1 MRPPWIVLPILL
13 VSACATNGMAEDQSP
28 TLTAKQQATLT
39 KALEGKVA
47 GKPQSCMSMI
57 PRADLQVIS
66 DDVLLYKIGRTV
78 YVNRM
83 MGNCSGLTNGRTL
96 VSNVWG
102 SQVCRGDIARV
113 ADLNVGMI
121 TGSCAFGDFVPY
133 SPAGE

>member
-1 MRPPWIVLPILL
+1 
-13 VSACATNGMAEDQSP
+13 MAEDQSP

-96 VSNVWG
+96 VSNVRSEERRVG
-102 SQVCRGDIARV
+102 KECVSTCRSRW
-113 ADLNVGMI
+113 
-121 TGSCAFGDFVPY
+121 
-133 SPAGE
+133 SPEY

>member
-1 MRPPWIVLPILL
+1 MRISDWSSDVCSSDL
-13 VSACATNGMAEDQSP
+13 EDQSP

-113 ADLNVGMI
+113 ADLNRSEAQ
-121 TGSCAFGDFVPY
+121 TS
-133 SPAGE
+133 E

>member
-1 MRPPWIVLPILL
+1 
-13 VSACATNGMAEDQSP
+13 
-28 TLTAKQQATLT
+28 
-39 KALEGKVA
+39 
-47 GKPQSCMSMI
+47 MSMI

-121 TGSCAFGDFVPY
+121 TGSCAFGDFVRSEEHTSELQSLMRISYAVFCLKKKKIRAPQTQ
-133 SPAGE
+133 STLHKH

>member
-1 MRPPWIVLPILL
+1 MRISDWSSDVCSSDL
-13 VSACATNGMAEDQSP
+13 
-28 TLTAKQQATLT
+28 QATLT

-57 PRADLQVIS
+57 PRAALQVIS

-121 TGSCAFGDFVPY
+121 TGDRKSTRLT
-133 SPAGE
+133 SSH